1 MPVCEHLVQF
11 YESDRELLESV
22 APYLADGLDA
32 GDAVL
37 VVATERHRVAFEARL
52 RTRGIDLE
60 AATAARRYLAVDAT
74 EVLAYIRPQ
83 GELQSDAFDDVI
95 GGLVRRHAGAGTPVR
110 AYGEMVALLWEAGD
124 TEGAATLERMWN
136 ELLDHEP
143 LTLMCGYP
151 RPPTAEQLEAVRRVC
166 RSHSAVIPS
175 ITDGDLDPAAAPV
188 TAEFEPSL
196 DAPRRVRAV
205 LRSAL
210 GELGL
215 SEDLIQRGALTAS
228 ELAANAVLHARTPFR
243 LLIKPQQA
251 SVWIAVEDRAP
262 LLDRRKVVGRSPH
275 GLGLVAA
282 LALRWGITP
291 RRASKVV
298 WAELPY

>member
-11 YESDRELLESV
+11 YDTDNELLDSVVPFLAEGLEAGES
-22 APYLADGLDA
+22 
-32 GDAVL
+32 VL
-37 VVATERHRVAFEARL
+37 VVATEQHRDAFESGLLARGL
-52 RTRGIDLE
+52 DVRAG
-60 AATAARRYLAVDAT
+60 AANGRYVAIAAARALS
-74 EVLAYIRPQ
+74 YIRP
-83 GELQSDAFDDVI
+83 GGDLHAEAFDDVV
-95 GGLVRRHAGAGTPVR
+95 GELVRRHTIGRGRIR
-110 AYGEMVALLWEAGD
+110 AYGEMVALLWEEGD
-124 TEGAATLERMWN
+124 PESAAELERMWN
-136 ELLDHEP
+136 ELLEGEP
-143 LTLMCGYP
+143 LTLLCGYP
-151 RPPTAEQLEAVRRVC
+151 RPPTPQQLEEVRRVC

-175 ITDGDLDPAAAPV
+175 ITEGDLDLAAAPL

-196 DAPRRVRAV
+196 EAPGRVRAV

-215 SEDLIQRGALTAS
+215 TDDLIQRGTLAAS

-243 LLIKPQQA
+243 LLIKPQHA

-262 LLDRRKVVGRSPH
+262 LRDRREVVGRSPH

-291 RRASKVV
+291 RRTGKIV